1 MKAFRTL
8 LMAAAL
14 GSCAGA
20 ATYTVKAGDT
30 LYRVALAN
38 NLEPAELMRLNGL
51 SSTTLR
57 VGQQLQVGQA
67 GPAAT
72 TAPAAQAQPAKVPSG
87 QTKGQKPVAT
97 AAQPKAAPSTKKS
110 PAGSAQVKP
119 AGWNS
124 GGAFIRT
131 AASRF
136 LGIRYALGG
145 TGNGGLDCSGFT
157 MRVFQQMG
165 IRLPRT
171 AAGQWNTGR
180 PVSSRNLQ
188 PGDLV
193 FFNTT
198 GRGVS
203 HVGIYVGGGQMANAN
218 SYRGRTIIE
227 PLFGNPYWASRY
239 IGARRVLS

>member
-1 MKAFRTL
+1 MKAFRVL

-14 GSCAGA
+14 GSSAAA

-51 SSTTLR
+51 SSTTLV
-57 VGQQLQVGQA
+57 VGQQLNVGNA
-67 GPAAT
+67 SPAAT
-72 TAPAAQAQPAKVPSG
+72 PTTPAKAQPSKAQASKAPAPKTVPR
-87 QTKGQKPVAT
+87 
-97 AAQPKAAPSTKKS
+97 PKATPSPSKT
-110 PAGSAQVKP
+110 AGAAQVKP
-119 AGWNS
+119 ARWAS
-124 GGAFIRT
+124 GSAFVRT
-131 AASRF
+131 AATQF

-145 TGNGGLDCSGFT
+145 TGSGGLDCSGFT
-157 MRVFQQMG
+157 MRVFQTMG

-171 AAGQWNTGR
+171 AAGQWNIGR

-203 HVGIYVGGGQMANAN
+203 HVGIYVGDGQMANAN
-218 SYRGRTIIE
+218 SYRGRTVIE
-227 PLFGNPYWASRY
+227 PLFSNPYWASRY
-239 IGARRVLS
+239 LGARRVLS